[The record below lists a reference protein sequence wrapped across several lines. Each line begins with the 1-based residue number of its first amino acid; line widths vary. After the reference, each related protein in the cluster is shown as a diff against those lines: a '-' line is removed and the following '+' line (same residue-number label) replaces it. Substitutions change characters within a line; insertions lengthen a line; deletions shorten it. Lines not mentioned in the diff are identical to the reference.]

1 MRTIDTSLLAAGDL
15 ILIGKGYDSRLDTFY
30 GRHNSPYSVYVFD
43 RFADTARRVL
53 ILRDADGCESELSL
67 SGDRYSLEG
76 GVSGDVSDVKH
87 LTAKE
92 AADFGLQGRLMY
104 MEYLAEKFASQDD
117 GGRLEFRKVL
127 DPVERA
133 IIADWRKY
141 FDLSNMD
148 ESRANLE
155 GLVSGAEVELRQV
168 AAVDLEILKRF
179 KAVLVDYNRRISAV
193 LRQRDVRPALMGEV
207 SFSWKSKYR
216 MEESVLPVG
225 CGYVFSVGENRWDRV
240 QKVLY
245 AHRATGTRIYFSSL
259 ESGEEVGYIAASAQK
274 GGLYYK
280 ELESGESLGVF
291 DIDFIHA
298 EGIEGMKRHL
308 ELMDECAQL
317 MDARS
322 EALEPLCEELK
333 AHGVRW
339 ALDMEFRDIAARKW
353 VNEETFGR
361 VSLSDIR
368 EIECAVNQYEYSLG
382 SFFGEVR
389 LLMGFIF
396 DK

>member
-1 MRTIDTSLLAAGDL
+1 MRGFDTTLLAAGDI
-15 ILIGKGYDSRLDTFY
+15 ILIGKGYDSRLDTFC
-30 GRHNSPYSVYVFD
+30 GRHNSPYLVYVFD
-43 RFADTARRVL
+43 GFADVDGRVL
-53 ILRDADGCESELSL
+53 ILRSGGGRESELSL
-67 SGDRYSLEG
+67 NGDRYSLED

-104 MEYLAEKFASQDD
+104 MEYFAEKFASQND

-155 GLVSGAEVELRQV
+155 ELVSGAEAELRQMT
-168 AAVDLEILKRF
+168 AVDLELLERF
-179 KAVLVDYNRRISAV
+179 KAVLVDFNRRISAV
-193 LRQRDVRPALMGEV
+193 LRQRGERAALMGEV
-207 SFSWKSKYR
+207 SFSWKTKYR

-225 CGYVFSVGENRWDRV
+225 CGYVFSVGESRWDRV

-259 ESGEEVGYIAASAQK
+259 ETGEEVGYIAASAQK

-280 ELESGESLGVF
+280 ELESGESLSVF
-291 DIDFIHA
+291 DIDFIHVD
-298 EGIEGMKRHL
+298 GIEGMKRHL

-317 MDARS
+317 MDAHS

-333 AHGVRW
+333 ARGVRR

>member
-15 ILIGKGYDSRLDTFY
+15 ILVGKGYDSRLDTFY

-43 RFADTARRVL
+43 GFADTAGHVL
-53 ILRDADGCESELSL
+53 ILRDSAGRESELSL
-67 SGDRYSLEG
+67 IGDHYSLED

-104 MEYLAEKFASQDD
+104 MEYFAEKFASQDD

-141 FDLSNMD
+141 FDLSNVD

-155 GLVSGAEVELRQV
+155 GLVSGVESELRQV
-168 AAVDLEILKRF
+168 AAVDLELLERF
-179 KAVLVDYNRRISAV
+179 KSVLVDFNRRISAV
-193 LRQRDVRPALMGEV
+193 LRQRGERSALMGEV
-207 SFSWKSKYR
+207 SFSWKTKYR

-225 CGYVFSVGENRWDRV
+225 CGYVFSVGEGRWDRV

-245 AHRATGTRIYFSSL
+245 AHRATGTRVYFSSL
-259 ESGEEVGYIAASAQK
+259 ETGEEVGYIAASAQK

-280 ELESGESLGVF
+280 ELESGESLSVF
-291 DIDFIHA
+291 DIDFIHVD
-298 EGIEGMKRHL
+298 GIEGMKRHL

-317 MDARS
+317 MDARR
-322 EALEPLCEELK
+322 EALEPICEELK
-333 AHGVRW
+333 SRGIKW
-339 ALDMEFRDIAARKW
+339 ALDAEFCGIAARKW

-361 VSLSDIR
+361 VSLFDIK
-368 EIECAVNQYEYSLG
+368 EIEWTVNHYEYSLRY
-382 SFFGEVR
+382 FFGEVR
-389 LLMGFIF
+389 SLMGFIF

>member
-1 MRTIDTSLLAAGDL
+1 MRGFDTTLLAAGDI
-15 ILIGKGYDSRLDTFY
+15 ILIGKGYDSRLDTFC
-30 GRHNSPYSVYVFD
+30 GRHNSPYLVYVFD
-43 RFADTARRVL
+43 GFTDADDRVL
-53 ILRDADGCESELSL
+53 ILRDADGSESELSL
-67 SGDRYSLEG
+67 NGDRYSLED

-104 MEYLAEKFASQDD
+104 MEYFAEKFASQDD
-117 GGRLEFRKVL
+117 GGRLGFRKVL

-141 FDLSNMD
+141 LDLSNVD

-155 GLVSGAEVELRQV
+155 ELVSGVESELRQV
-168 AAVDLEILKRF
+168 AAVDLELLERF

-193 LRQRDVRPALMGEV
+193 LRQRGERPALLGEV
-207 SFSWKSKYR
+207 SFSWKTKYR
-216 MEESVLPVG
+216 MEESILPVG
-225 CGYVFSVGENRWDRV
+225 CGYVFSVGESRWDRA

-280 ELESGESLGVF
+280 ELESGESLSVF

-298 EGIEGMKRHL
+298 
-308 ELMDECAQL
+308 DECAQL
-317 MDARS
+317 MDARR
-322 EALEPLCEELK
+322 EALEPICEELK
-333 AHGVRW
+333 ARGVKW

-368 EIECAVNQYEYSLG
+368 EVECAVSQYEYSLG

-389 LLMGFIF
+389 LLMGSIF

>member
-155 GLVSGAEVELRQV
+155 GLVSGAGVELRQV

-259 ESGEEVGYIAASAQK
+259 ETGEEVGYIAASAQK

-317 MDARS
+317 MDARR
-322 EALEPLCEELK
+322 EALEPICEELK
-333 AHGVRW
+333 ARGVRW
-339 ALDMEFRDIAARKW
+339 ALNAEFCGIAARKW

-361 VSLSDIR
+361 VSLFDIK
-368 EIECAVNQYEYSLG
+368 EIEWTVNHYEYSLRY
-382 SFFGEVR
+382 FFGEVR
-389 LLMGFIF
+389 SLMSFIF

>member
-259 ESGEEVGYIAASAQK
+259 ETGEEVGYIAASAQK

-317 MDARS
+317 MDARR
-322 EALEPLCEELK
+322 EALEPICEELK
-333 AHGVRW
+333 ARGVRW
-339 ALDMEFRDIAARKW
+339 ALNAEFCGIAARKW

-361 VSLSDIR
+361 VSLFDIK
-368 EIECAVNQYEYSLG
+368 EIEWTVNHYEYSLRY
-382 SFFGEVR
+382 FFGEVR
-389 LLMGFIF
+389 SLMSFIF

>member
-15 ILIGKGYDSRLDTFY
+15 ILIGKGYDSRIDTFY

-43 RFADTARRVL
+43 GFADTARRVL
-53 ILRDADGCESELSL
+53 ILRDAAGRESELSL

-104 MEYLAEKFASQDD
+104 MEYFAEKFASQDD

-155 GLVSGAEVELRQV
+155 ELVSGAEAELRQM
-168 AAVDLEILKRF
+168 AAVDLELLERF
-179 KAVLVDYNRRISAV
+179 KAVLVDFNRRISAV
-193 LRQRDVRPALMGEV
+193 LRQRGERAALMGEV
-207 SFSWKSKYR
+207 SFSWKTKYR

-225 CGYVFSVGENRWDRV
+225 CGYVFSVGESRWDRV

-259 ESGEEVGYIAASAQK
+259 ETGEEVGYIAASAQK

-280 ELESGESLGVF
+280 ELESGESLSVF
-291 DIDFIHA
+291 DIVISF
-298 EGIEGMKRHL
+298 MWMVL
-308 ELMDECAQL
+308 
-317 MDARS
+317 
-322 EALEPLCEELK
+322 
-333 AHGVRW
+333 
-339 ALDMEFRDIAARKW
+339 
-353 VNEETFGR
+353 R
-361 VSLSDIR
+361 V
-368 EIECAVNQYEYSLG
+368 
-382 SFFGEVR
+382 
-389 LLMGFIF
+389 
-396 DK
+396 

>member
-15 ILIGKGYDSRLDTFY
+15 ILVGKGYDSRLDTFY

-43 RFADTARRVL
+43 GFADTAGHVL
-53 ILRDADGCESELSL
+53 ILRDSAGRESELSL
-67 SGDRYSLEG
+67 IGDHYSLED

-104 MEYLAEKFASQDD
+104 MEYFAEKFASQDD
-117 GGRLEFRKVL
+117 GGRLGFRKVL

-141 FDLSNMD
+141 FDLSNVD

-155 GLVSGAEVELRQV
+155 GLVSGAESELRQV
-168 AAVDLEILKRF
+168 AAVDLELLERF
-179 KAVLVDYNRRISAV
+179 KSVLVDFNRRISAV
-193 LRQRDVRPALMGEV
+193 LRQRGERSALMGEV
-207 SFSWKSKYR
+207 SFSWKTKYR

-225 CGYVFSVGENRWDRV
+225 CGYVFSVGEGRWDRV

-259 ESGEEVGYIAASAQK
+259 ETGEEVGYIAASAQK

-280 ELESGESLGVF
+280 ELESGESLSVF
-291 DIDFIHA
+291 DIDFIHVD
-298 EGIEGMKRHL
+298 GIEGMKRHL

-322 EALEPLCEELK
+322 EALEPICEELK
-333 AHGVRW
+333 SRGIKW
-339 ALDMEFRDIAARKW
+339 ALDAEFCGIAARKW

-361 VSLSDIR
+361 VSLFDIK
-368 EIECAVNQYEYSLG
+368 EIEWTVNHYEYSLRY
-382 SFFGEVR
+382 FFGEVR
-389 LLMGFIF
+389 SLMGFIF

>member
-1 MRTIDTSLLAAGDL
+1 MRGFDTTLLAAGDI
-15 ILIGKGYDSRLDTFY
+15 ILIGKGYDSRLDTFC
-30 GRHNSPYSVYVFD
+30 GRHNSPYLVYVFD
-43 RFADTARRVL
+43 GFADADGRVL
-53 ILRDADGCESELSL
+53 ILRSGGGRESELSL
-67 SGDRYSLEG
+67 NGDHYSIEG

-92 AADFGLQGRLMY
+92 AADFGLQARLMY
-104 MEYLAEKFASQDD
+104 MEYFAEKFASQDD

-141 FDLSNMD
+141 LDLSNMD

-155 GLVSGAEVELRQV
+155 ELVSSVESELRQV
-168 AAVDLEILKRF
+168 AAVDLELLERF

-193 LRQRDVRPALMGEV
+193 LRQRAMRPTLKGEV
-207 SFSWKSKYR
+207 SFSWKTKYR
-216 MEESVLPVG
+216 MEESILPVG
-225 CGYVFSVGENRWDRV
+225 CGYVFSIGESRWDRV

-259 ESGEEVGYIAASAQK
+259 ETGEEVGYIAASAQK

-291 DIDFIHA
+291 DIDFIHVD
-298 EGIEGMKRHL
+298 GIEGMKRHL

-317 MDARS
+317 MDARR
-322 EALEPLCEELK
+322 EALEPICEELK
-333 AHGVRW
+333 SRGIKW
-339 ALDMEFRDIAARKW
+339 ALNAEFCGIAARKW
-353 VNEETFGR
+353 ANEETFGR
-361 VSLSDIR
+361 VSLFDIK
-368 EIECAVNQYEYSLG
+368 EIEWTVNHYEYSLRY
-382 SFFGEVR
+382 FFGEVR
-389 LLMGFIF
+389 SLMGFIF